1 MFKKIDKKANRIAR
15 HKRVRKNLFGT
26 PERPRLTVFRS
37 TNNIY
42 AQLIDDV
49 NRVTLVSAS
58 TLDKEIKS
66 AVEHTGNK
74 EAAKKVGELV
84 AKRALDKGYKSV
96 VFDRGGNIY
105 HGRIAE
111 LATGAREAGLEF

>member
-1 MFKKIDKKANRIAR
+1 MLQENLNFNQRI
-15 HKRVRKNLFGT
+15 
-26 PERPRLTVFRS
+26 TV
-37 TNNIY
+37 
-42 AQLIDDV
+42 LK
-49 NRVTLVSAS
+49 SA
-58 TLDKEIKS
+58 LNKEIKS

-74 EAAKKVGELV
+74 EAAQKGGELV